1 MKHNVLLAL
10 AGGVE
15 VVHCLGLAYYYLFAQ
30 LSEALLFR
38 LPFDNIG
45 VLLGLCQCTYM
56 IVWHTLDAWAWLE
69 QW

>member
-1 MKHNVLLAL
+1 MKHTVLLAL

-15 VVHCLGLAYYYLFAQ
+15 VLHFLGLVYYPFAQ

-38 LPFDNIG
+38 LPVDNIIG
-45 VLLGLCQCTYM
+45 DLLGLFQCA
-56 IVWHTLDAWAWLE
+56 HKPE